1 MGRDS
6 AGVSPVIAT
15 ILLIAIT
22 VVAVG
27 VVMAF
32 VAGLPTPT
40 PPLIASITI
49 ENAIRG
55 NTSITIY
62 HTSGDPVRNAF
73 RGTAGVIAGD
83 NWINLE
89 IRVNGAKVTTTNA
102 TLNTVQV
109 TTTNDF
115 VAGDRLVLTFTTPLN
130 SNDVITVIYRPTNQ
144 TISTVTVT

>member
-1 MGRDS
+1 MMKDS

-49 ENAIRG
+49 ENAVLGMDDNI
-55 NTSITIY
+55 IIW
-62 HTSGDPVRNAF
+62 HTSGDPI
-73 RGTAGVIAGD
+73 G
-83 NWINLE
+83 NWQANLE
-89 IRVNGAKVTTTNA
+89 IRLNANPLTGATIVPIDHTNFVVGDKLSVDVGTTA
-102 TLNTVQV
+102 L
-109 TTTNDF
+109 
-115 VAGDRLVLTFTTPLN
+115 ASG
-130 SNDVITVIYRPTNQ
+130 DVITVIYKPANQ
-144 TISTVTVT
+144 ELTRVTVP